1 MKLLYNPIFLEHQTG
16 MHPESH
22 RRLQAFHLPY
32 SNTALDGTPY
42 LKLVH
47 GDAYIQQVED
57 ACRFSAHL
65 DQDTATS
72 PGSYE
77 AAVYAVGATME
88 AAAQGDFA
96 LVRPPGH
103 HAYPNK
109 ASGFCL
115 FNNIAIAST
124 HLANEG
130 KRVLIFDFDGHLG
143 DGTSHIF
150 YASDR
155 VMYWSLHQY
164 PAFPGHG
171 FVNEIGEGKG
181 EGFTLH
187 VPLPPG
193 SGDDIFWRAI
203 ESYLPVAQEFNPD
216 VVAISAGFDAHQ
228 FDLLL
233 DLRLSLKTFYK
244 LGVMVSKHFKKSFA
258 TLEGGYNTQYLPAA
272 VYNFLDG
279 INGKPLRFEEHETE
293 SDFKAWQTFDIHL
306 NSGLSLLSKYWNI

>member
-1 MKLLYNPIFLEHQTG
+1 MPRI
-16 MHPESH
+16 
-22 RRLQAFHLPY
+22 R
-32 SNTALDGTPY
+32 
-42 LKLVH
+42 
-47 GDAYIQQVED
+47 
-57 ACRFSAHL
+57 
-65 DQDTATS
+65 
-72 PGSYE
+72 
-77 AAVYAVGATME
+77 
-88 AAAQGDFA
+88 
-96 LVRPPGH
+96 
-103 HAYPNK
+103 
-109 ASGFCL
+109 
-115 FNNIAIAST
+115 
-124 HLANEG
+124 
-130 KRVLIFDFDGHLG
+130 
-143 DGTSHIF
+143 
-150 YASDR
+150 
-155 VMYWSLHQY
+155 SLHQY

-203 ESYLPVAQEFNPD
+203 ESYLPVAQAFNPD

-244 LGVMVSKHFKKSFA
+244 LGVMVSKHFKKNFA

-279 INGKPLRFEEHETE
+279 INGKPIRFEEHETE